1 MKNFN
6 FELKDGTTKTMEF
19 DELVR
24 WSCLFRRNFYEL
36 VRWSCLI
43 EALEVVGSQEAINID
58 SDKWI
63 KPLAFQK
70 YIDERYHSM
79 KHDLTVEASLGNL

>member
-1 MKNFN
+1 MTTFD

-24 WSCLFRRNFYEL
+24 WACL
-36 VRWSCLI
+36 V
-43 EALEVVGSQEAINID
+43 EALEVVGSKEDVNIE

-70 YIDERYHSM
+70 YIDERFHSM
-79 KHDLTVEASLGNL
+79 KHDLKVEATLGNL

>member
-1 MKNFN
+1 MTTYDFN
-6 FELKDGTTKTMEF
+6 LKDGTTKTMEF

-24 WSCLFRRNFYEL
+24 WA
-36 VRWSCLI
+36 CLI
-43 EALEVVGSQEAINID
+43 EALEVVGSKEYVNIQ

-70 YIDERYHSM
+70 YIDERFHSM
-79 KHDLTVEASLGNL
+79 KHDLKVEASLGNL

>member
-1 MKNFN
+1 MRKERNYNIIILMKTYKFK
-6 FELKDGTTKTMEF
+6 LKDGTVKTMEF

-24 WSCLFRRNFYEL
+24 WA
-36 VRWSCLI
+36 CLI
-43 EALEVVGSQEAINID
+43 EALDVVGSKEGVDIE

-70 YIDERYHSM
+70 YIDERFHSM
-79 KHDLTVEASLGNL
+79 KHDLKVEATLGNL